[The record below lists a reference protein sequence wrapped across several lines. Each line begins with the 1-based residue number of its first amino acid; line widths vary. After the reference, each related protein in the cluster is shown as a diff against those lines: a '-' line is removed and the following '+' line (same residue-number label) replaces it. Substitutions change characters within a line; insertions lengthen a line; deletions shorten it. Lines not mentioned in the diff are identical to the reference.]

1 MFEIMAAFI
10 NIMIIYVSVGM
21 CFALAHC
28 FAMMYAVNFIDSEAS
43 DELTISA
50 IIQQTFVWIF
60 DWPRVIMELVDRFRD
75 K

>member
-1 MFEIMAAFI
+1 MFDIFISYLCVYMAI
-10 NIMIIYVSVGM
+10 GM

-28 FAMMYAVNFIDSEAS
+28 FAMMYAINFINSDTA

-50 IIQQTFVWIF
+50 ILEQTFVWIF
-60 DWPRVIMELVDRFRD
+60 DWPRVIVELVGRFKD

>member
-1 MFEIMAAFI
+1 MLEIMTVFI
-10 NIMIIYVSVGM
+10 NFMIIYVSIGM

-28 FAMMYAVNFIDSEAS
+28 FAMMYAVNFIDNELD

-50 IIQQTFVWIF
+50 IIHQTIVWIF
-60 DWPRVIMELVDRFRD
+60 DWPRVIMELVDNFRD